1 MHPRTKF
8 FMNIFSNGSPELRR
22 VLIPQ
27 NRLQERVSELGREI
41 SQAFDVKDLVV
52 VAILKGSFIF
62 AADLLRAMTIPCS
75 IDFMGI
81 SSYAGQPGSGVVRI
95 TKDLDESIAGR
106 DVLLVEDIIDTGLT
120 ANYLFQTL
128 KRRKPSSVKICALLD
143 KSARRLIDLPIS
155 YRGFEIPDV
164 FVVGYG
170 MDYQQAYRN
179 LPYVAVLRQKS
190 IAEPES
196 ADSKHLDGEVL

>member
-1 MHPRTKF
+1 MRQAAKILMKDF
-8 FMNIFSNGSPELRR
+8 NVAGLELGK

-27 NRLQERVSELGREI
+27 NRLQERVSELGLQI
-41 SQAFDVKDLVV
+41 SQAYDGKDVAI
-52 VAILKGSFIF
+52 VAILKGSFVF

-106 DVLLVEDIIDTGLT
+106 NVLLVEDIIDTGLT
-120 ANYLFQTL
+120 ASYLLQTL
-128 KRRKPSSVKICALLD
+128 RRREPASIEICALLD
-143 KSARRLIDLPIS
+143 KAARRIIELPIS
-155 YRGFEIPDV
+155 YCGFEIPDV

-170 MDYQQAYRN
+170 MDYQQAYRS
-179 LPYVAVLRQKS
+179 LPHIAILHPKS
-190 IAEPES
+190 FAEPDLTVE
-196 ADSKHLDGEVL
+196 

>member
-1 MHPRTKF
+1 MK
-8 FMNIFSNGSPELRR
+8 NFSTSETGLQK

-27 NRLQERVSELGREI
+27 NRLQERVSELGQEI
-41 SQAFDVKDLVV
+41 SQAFDGKDLAI
-52 VAILKGSFIF
+52 VAILKGSFVF
-62 AADLLRAMTIPCS
+62 AADLLRAMSIQCS

-106 DVLLVEDIIDTGLT
+106 NVLLVEDIIDTGLT
-120 ANYLFQTL
+120 ANYLLHAL
-128 KRRKPSSVKICALLD
+128 KQRKPASVDICALLD
-143 KSARRLIDLPIS
+143 KSARRLIDLPIP

-170 MDYQQAYRN
+170 MDYQQLYRN
-179 LPYVAVLRQKS
+179 LPHIAILRLNGGQKERS
-190 IAEPES
+190 DTIES
-196 ADSKHLDGEVL
+196 DQADNKNES

>member
-1 MHPRTKF
+1 MHS
-8 FMNIFSNGSPELRR
+8 FSTGEMRPEK

-27 NRLQERVSELGREI
+27 NRLQERVSELGQEI
-41 SQAFDVKDLVV
+41 SQQFEGKDLAV

-75 IDFMGI
+75 IDFMSI
-81 SSYAGQPGSGVVRI
+81 STYATQPDSGVVRI

-120 ANYLFQTL
+120 VNYLLKTL
-128 KRRKPSSVKICALLD
+128 TQRKPASLRVCTLLD
-143 KSARRLIDLPIS
+143 KSARRLIDLPTFF
-155 YRGFEIPDV
+155 RGFEIPDV

-170 MDYQQAYRN
+170 MDYQQQFRN
-179 LPYVAVLRQKS
+179 LPYIASLR
-190 IAEPES
+190 
-196 ADSKHLDGEVL
+196 LDGS

>member
-1 MHPRTKF
+1 MKNF
-8 FMNIFSNGSPELRR
+8 FIEENELQK

-27 NRLQERVSELGREI
+27 NRLQERVSELGLEI
-41 SQAFDVKDLVV
+41 SQAYDGKDLAII
-52 VAILKGSFIF
+52 AILKGSFIF

-106 DVLLVEDIIDTGLT
+106 NVLLVEDIIDTGLT
-120 ANYLFQTL
+120 ANYLLHTL
-128 KRRKPSSVKICALLD
+128 RQRKPATIDICALLD
-143 KSARRLIDLPIS
+143 KAARRIIDLPIA

-170 MDYQQAYRN
+170 MDYQQQYRN
-179 LPYVAVLRQKS
+179 LPH
-190 IAEPES
+190 IAI
-196 ADSKHLDGEVL
+196 LQQG

>member
-1 MHPRTKF
+1 MK
-8 FMNIFSNGSPELRR
+8 IFSVDQSELGK
-22 VLIPQ
+22 VLITQ

-41 SQAFDVKDLVV
+41 SQAFDGTDLVV
-52 VAILKGSFIF
+52 IAILKGSFIF
-62 AADLLRAMTIPCS
+62 AADLLRTITIPCS

-106 DVLLVEDIIDTGLT
+106 NVLMVEDIIDTGLT
-120 ANYLFQTL
+120 SNYLLHTL
-128 KRRKPSSVKICALLD
+128 KQRNPASLQTCALLD
-143 KSARRLIDLPIS
+143 KTARRLIDLPIA

-179 LPYVAVLRQKS
+179 LPHIAILRPGSTDSDPEREPVLTGK
-190 IAEPES
+190 P
-196 ADSKHLDGEVL
+196 

>member
-1 MHPRTKF
+1 MLQRTKF
-8 FMNIFSNGSPELRR
+8 FMKDFNIGSPELGK

-41 SQAFDVKDLVV
+41 SQAYDGKDLAV

-62 AADLLRAMTIPCS
+62 AADLLRAVTTPCS

-106 DVLLVEDIIDTGLT
+106 NVLLVEDIIDTGLT
-120 ANYLFQTL
+120 ANYLLQTL
-128 KRRKPSSVKICALLD
+128 RQRKPASVEICALLD
-143 KSARRLIDLPIS
+143 KSARRIIELPIS
-155 YRGFEIPDV
+155 YQGFEIPDV

-179 LPYVAVLRQKS
+179 LPYIAILRPKLS
-190 IAEPES
+190 AE
-196 ADSKHLDGEVL
+196 LDLAGG

>member
-1 MHPRTKF
+1 MKR
-8 FMNIFSNGSPELRR
+8 FSNGEPELQK

-41 SQAFDVKDLVV
+41 SEAYDGKDLAI

-62 AADLLRAMTIPCS
+62 AADLLRAMTLSCS

-81 SSYAGQPGSGVVRI
+81 SSYGDPPGSGVVRI
-95 TKDLDESIAGR
+95 TKDLDESVAGR
-106 DVLLVEDIIDTGLT
+106 SVLLVEDIIDTGLT
-120 ANYLFQTL
+120 ANYLTQTL
-128 KRRKPSSVKICALLD
+128 HQRKPASVDICTLLD

-170 MDYQQAYRN
+170 MDYQQRYRN
-179 LPYVAVLRQKS
+179 LPHIAILR
-190 IAEPES
+190 PT
-196 ADSKHLDGEVL
+196 

>member
-1 MHPRTKF
+1 
-8 FMNIFSNGSPELRR
+8 MNSFLTSETALRK

-27 NRLQERVSELGREI
+27 NRLQERVSELGQQI
-41 SQAFDVKDLVV
+41 SSAFEGKDLVI
-52 VAILKGSFIF
+52 VAILKGSFVF
-62 AADLLRAMTIPCS
+62 AADLLREMKIQCS

-106 DVLLVEDIIDTGLT
+106 NVLLVEDIIDTGLT
-120 ANYLFQTL
+120 ANYLLHNLRQ
-128 KRRKPSSVKICALLD
+128 RKPASVDLCALLD
-143 KSARRLIDLPIS
+143 KSARRLIDLPIP

-170 MDYQQAYRN
+170 MDYQQRYRQ
-179 LPYVAVLRQKS
+179 LPHIAVLQVNGYQSAPPEPTESDRADNKS
-190 IAEPES
+190 ES
-196 ADSKHLDGEVL
+196 

>member
-1 MHPRTKF
+1 MRQAAKILMKDFNVAGLEPGK
-8 FMNIFSNGSPELRR
+8 

-27 NRLQERVSELGREI
+27 NRLQERVSELGLQI
-41 SQAFDVKDLVV
+41 SQAYDGKDVVI

-106 DVLLVEDIIDTGLT
+106 NVLLVEDIIDTGLT
-120 ANYLFQTL
+120 ASYLLQTL
-128 KRRKPSSVKICALLD
+128 RRREPANIEICALLD
-143 KSARRLIDLPIS
+143 KTARRIIDLPIS
-155 YRGFEIPDV
+155 YYGFEIPDV

-170 MDYQQAYRN
+170 MDYQQAYRS
-179 LPYVAVLRQKS
+179 LPHIAILHPKS
-190 IAEPES
+190 LAEPDLTVE
-196 ADSKHLDGEVL
+196 